1 MVHEAWRFALCTS
14 GTVAAPLSD
23 IVVMAWP
30 VKPLLETSQSL
41 VRAQVASHS
50 SFVSQVAEHFFLQCF
65 RDHCLK
71 PLREVS
77 SGLQSSAENALVHRQ
92 QIPKLEESAHGLAC
106 GSKALRAWFDTY
118 FFALQEWGQCSVSQL

>member
-1 MVHEAWRFALCTS
+1 MCTS

-30 VKPLLETSQSL
+30 VKPLLETRESF
-41 VRAQVASHS
+41 VHAQVAFHG
-50 SFVSQVAEHFFLQCF
+50 SFVQVAEHFFLQCF

-71 PLREVS
+71 PLGEVAN
-77 SGLQSSAENALVHRQ
+77 GLQSLAENALVHHQ
-92 QIPKLEESAHGLAC
+92 LIQKLEESVHELAC

-118 FFALQEWGQCSVSQL
+118 FFALHEGGQCSVSQL